1 MKSFYIVLGIGFDYI
16 LNEIIPLFAEV
27 LCMDHFDG
35 LFIA

>member
-1 MKSFYIVLGIGFDYI
+1 MYNIVTNLIFTI
-16 LNEIIPLFAEV
+16 NLLNEIIPLFAEV